1 MNKITAGRVV
11 RTSIVSAF
19 TLAAAFIWRDVIM
32 ESIEIFFPSDQLLFK
47 FIAAIMATAFVIV
60 AIFVVLRAEDETKI
74 VLKKFKGE
82 KK

>member
-1 MNKITAGRVV
+1 
-11 RTSIVSAF
+11 
-19 TLAAAFIWRDVIM
+19 
-32 ESIEIFFPSDQLLFK
+32 
-47 FIAAIMATAFVIV
+47 MATAFVIV